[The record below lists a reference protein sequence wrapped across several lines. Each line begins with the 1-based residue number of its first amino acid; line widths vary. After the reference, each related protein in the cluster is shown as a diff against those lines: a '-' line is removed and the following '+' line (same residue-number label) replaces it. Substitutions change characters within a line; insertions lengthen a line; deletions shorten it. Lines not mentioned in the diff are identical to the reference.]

1 MANDPRRLP
10 VPRIGQVAAVPMQLA
25 KADLGGKGFVLDYTL
40 LTSQTNLTLHG
51 STYYYVSGTVNVT
64 SNLTV
69 EANVVVKFTNSP
81 AATIIASNVT
91 WKTTDWAP
99 AVFTSKDDNTVGDLY
114 ASLPGST
121 GDPTT
126 KYYAGVALDVS
137 SCADPVISN
146 ARFCYL
152 SNAVAADNLTLENVQ
167 LLNCYRG
174 VAPGASS
181 ATLRNVLIHRLNTFL
196 GGDGTGGDVVTAE
209 NLTVHYCTNFVADTG
224 RETHLTNSLL
234 VCATNWSGT
243 GTTTNTTAV
252 LHSDAGVFQTVGAG
266 RHYLAPDSPYREAAT
281 SEITGGLLQNLRQ
294 RTTYPPLV
302 YSNMTISAA
311 TTFYPQAQ
319 RDTDAIDLGYHYWPL
334 DHVFGGVT
342 ANANLTFAPGTAVGW
357 FRTSSGWYHAG
368 HGIHLADQK
377 VATFDGQADAPCY
390 WVRYNTVQEG
400 GPGVW
405 AAGYGPGG
413 ITGWASTRALAPQ
426 VVARFLRCS
435 VLGGEFGAGNHFRDD
450 YGYLLVYSRDS
461 EFWGGQ
467 IGGYVSAQYHTNSL
481 FMRSPV
487 WLEGGAADN
496 HFIFRN
502 CTFIGGYLSVN
513 RYSGTRTVVQVRDSA
528 LDWTAFPTSDILRND
543 PTVSDYDYNA
553 VIYGAPRL
561 TNSGPNLVVVTNGY
575 DWRSGPLGFFYLP
588 TNSPLINTGSVS
600 DAALAGLY
608 HYTTTTNLVNNLQV
622 KEQNTRLDIG
632 YHYVAVDGSG
642 KPIDTDGDGIADAVE
657 DVNGNGSGTDDPTN
671 WSSYNSANSLSPGN
685 GNGLKV
691 FTPLK

>member
-1 MANDPRRLP
+1 MELGKGEAFALGSEQNRIRVTKQWLILDGRTCLVEQIPFEQIAPLLRESLGNSGGSAGLKSGRTVRMANDPRRLP
-10 VPRIGQVAAVPMQLA
+10 VPRIGQVAATPMQLA

-81 AATIIASNVT
+81 AATIIASNVI

-114 ASLPGST
+114 ATLPGST

-126 KYYAGVALDVS
+126 KYYAGVALDFSGVS
-137 SCADPVISN
+137 SPVISN
-146 ARFCYL
+146 ARFSYL
-152 SNAVAADNLTLENVQ
+152 SNAVGGDDITFENVQ

-174 VAPGASS
+174 VAPGAGS
-181 ATLRNVLIHRLNTFL
+181 ATLRNVLIHRVDTFL
-196 GGDGTGGDVVTAE
+196 GGDSQGGDVVTAE

-252 LHSDAGVFQTVGAG
+252 LDSDSGVFQTVGAG
-266 RHYLAPDSPYREAAT
+266 RHYLAPDSLYRNAGT
-281 SEITGGLLQNLRQ
+281 SAISEDLLQNLRQ

-302 YSNMTISAA
+302 YSNVTISAA

-368 HGIHLADQK
+368 HGIRLADQK
-377 VATFDGQADAPCY
+377 VATFDGRVDAPCY

-405 AAGYGPGG
+405 AARIWPRRDHGLGSYAGAGAAGGGAVSALLGAGGRIWRGEPFSGRLRLPAGVQPGQRVLG
-413 ITGWASTRALAPQ
+413 RADWAAMFPPNTTPTRCSCARRSGWKAGRRTTTSFSATAPSSAATSRSIATAGRALRCRCGT
-426 VVARFLRCS
+426 ARWIGRR
-435 VLGGEFGAGNHFRDD
+435 FRRPT
-450 YGYLLVYSRDS
+450 YCATIR
-461 EFWGGQ
+461 
-467 IGGYVSAQYHTNSL
+467 
-481 FMRSPV
+481 R
-487 WLEGGAADN
+487 
-496 HFIFRN
+496 FRIM
-502 CTFIGGYLSVN
+502 TI
-513 RYSGTRTVVQVRDSA
+513 TR
-528 LDWTAFPTSDILRND
+528 
-543 PTVSDYDYNA
+543 
-553 VIYGAPRL
+553 
-561 TNSGPNLVVVTNGY
+561 
-575 DWRSGPLGFFYLP
+575 
-588 TNSPLINTGSVS
+588 
-600 DAALAGLY
+600 
-608 HYTTTTNLVNNLQV
+608 
-622 KEQNTRLDIG
+622 
-632 YHYVAVDGSG
+632 
-642 KPIDTDGDGIADAVE
+642 
-657 DVNGNGSGTDDPTN
+657 
-671 WSSYNSANSLSPGN
+671 
-685 GNGLKV
+685 
-691 FTPLK
+691 